1 MNHMS
6 KSNRKIAV
14 VCNYILRPDRVGG
27 MDHFYVAFDKSAK
40 ANGIEVDWFFPKTTL
55 FPFYDGLTIHSNS
68 EIVIE
73 DQFLS
78 HLKTHQPKYDVIFTH
93 FIQLCTSFFK
103 QVKQLLPESKLI
115 AVDHNPRPLQGFPL
129 KKRLKNKIKGILY
142 AHYIDTFI
150 AVSPYSETYLKKD
163 FGAFIGSKIQIIY
176 NGIETDKYQF
186 STEKEA
192 NNKFIIA
199 CHLRKEKG
207 IQDIINAVALLPEEK
222 RQDMHIDVYGEGP
235 YESVLKEQVL
245 NNGLT
250 QLFHFKGSVEHL
262 YDLYKEYNYL
272 IHASHGETFCYTV
285 VESLIGHT
293 PVITTNE
300 AGNVLKLV
308 KENINGYLFNIGDI
322 NGLKNILSQVIN
334 SDINQPLFLE
344 YRSQLS
350 EAFSLEKMVNNYKK
364 LVYDS

>member
-6 KSNRKIAV
+6 VSKRKVAI

-40 ANGIEVDWFFPKTTL
+40 ANGIEIDWFFPKATL
-55 FPFYDGLTIHSNS
+55 FPFYDGLTIHSNP
-68 EIVIE
+68 EISIE
-73 DQFLS
+73 DQFLN

-103 QVKQLLPESKLI
+103 QVKLLLPESKLI

-129 KKRLKNKIKGILY
+129 KKQLKNKIKGILY
-142 AHYIDTFI
+142 ARYIDTFI

-163 FGAFIGSKIQIIY
+163 FGAFLGSKIQIIY
-176 NGIETDKYQF
+176 NGIETKKYQF
-186 STEKEA
+186 TTEKVA

-207 IQDIINAVALLPEEK
+207 IQDIISAVALLSEEK
-222 RQDMHIDVYGEGP
+222 RQDILIDVFGEGP
-235 YESVLKEQVL
+235 YENVLKRQVVDK
-245 NNGLT
+245 GLT
-250 QLFHFKGSVEHL
+250 QQFHFKGSVKHL
-262 YDLYKEYNYL
+262 HELYKEYNYL

-285 VESLIGHT
+285 VESLIAHT
-293 PVITTNE
+293 PVITTKE

-308 KENINGYLFNIGDI
+308 KEKINGYLFNIGDI
-322 NGLKNILSQVIN
+322 KGLNNILSQVIN
-334 SDINQPLFLE
+334 NDINQPDFLG
-344 YRSQLS
+344 YRRQLS
-350 EAFSLEKMVNNYKK
+350 DKFSLEKMVDNYNK
-364 LVYDS
+364 LI